1 MVGCDAVEFDVHE
14 YMRYV
19 RCIWSFISIP
29 MQIFEVGIEELPDST
44 LESEMQ
50 THVMN

>member
-29 MQIFEVGIEELPDST
+29 MQIFEVGIEELQ
-44 LESEMQ
+44 MYQ
-50 THVMN
+50 TVLLNRRMS